1 MKRICQTLLLLSVLL
16 LPSVSTAQ
24 VRFDGNFEGGAFGSA
39 QLLDSASV
47 IVAPGDTVVHLSFLV
62 NGKYDPENPIDTT
75 LEPSANWYYF
85 RMTGVKGKQIYLT
98 LKDNGVARSSFS
110 YDGEVWEHLPLA
122 ESQPRRLDKRFTRDT
137 VFIALYNPYTYSYL
151 QERIEAWTKHPDV
164 LLDTIGFSH
173 EGRPLQLMHITD
185 LSVPAEKKARLW
197 IHARQHPS
205 ESPSSYL
212 VDGLVDYL
220 LGDTPQSRSLRQ
232 QLDTYVLPFA
242 NPDGVANGLS
252 RCNAIGVNQEI
263 NFGRSEDSTVVE
275 VRAIKRKLEELTRER
290 PFDFVI
296 NSHSQLSE
304 SATFWMHKGSTTTP
318 SFFRKLWAYT
328 GLVSSLNPC
337 IRPLD
342 MNFSDMAPRYVE
354 GWIWDRFGEN
364 TIALTIETT
373 YNCYSFD
380 RDGLWADNDNIRAF
394 GKRTLQAIAEYLGL
408 SLPGRYL
415 IETPTRM
422 KAGWEPYR
430 GDDRSFLGT
439 EAWTA
444 VRDGAR
450 VTYQLDNLPAGR
462 YALYRFVAGDCIEP
476 EGYDLRD
483 KKTGE
488 WMDPGI
494 HGWVYQETVV
504 QERDGRFRYTWKAAE
519 GEMADALLL
528 INCDTEDKSPLK

>member
-1 MKRICQTLLLLSVLL
+1 MKRICLTILLLSGLIL
-16 LPSVSTAQ
+16 SSVCPAQ

-39 QLLDSASV
+39 ELLDSTSV
-47 IVAPGDTVVHLSFLV
+47 IVAPGDTVVHLSYLI
-62 NGKYDPENPIDTT
+62 NGKYDPENPIDVT

-85 RMTGVKGKQIYLT
+85 RMTGVAGKQIYLT

-110 YDGEVWEHLPLA
+110 YDGETWEHLPLA
-122 ESQPRRLDKRFTRDT
+122 EFQRRRLDKRFTRDT

-151 QERIEAWTKHPDV
+151 QERIKTWTEHPDV

-220 LGDTPQSRSLRQ
+220 LADTPQSRSLRR

-242 NPDGVANGLS
+242 NPDGVANGFS

-263 NFGRSEDSTVVE
+263 NFGRSDDSTVVE

-290 PFDFVI
+290 PFDFLI

-318 SFFRKLWAYT
+318 AFFRKLWAYT

-337 IRPLD
+337 LRPLD

-380 RDGLWADNDNIRAF
+380 RDGLWADNDNIRTF
-394 GKRTLQAIAEYLGL
+394 GKRTLQAIAEYLEL

-415 IETPTRM
+415 VETPDKM
-422 KAGWEPYR
+422 KAGWEPFR

-439 EAWTA
+439 EAWLAT
-444 VRDGAR
+444 RDGAR
-450 VTYQLDNLPAGR
+450 VTYQLDNLPSGR

-483 KKTGE
+483 RATGE
-488 WMDPGI
+488 WIDPGV

-504 QERDGRFRYTWKAAE
+504 QERDGRFHYTWKAAK
-519 GEMADALLL
+519 GELADALLL
-528 INCDTEDKSPLK
+528 INCDTEEASLLK

>member
-1 MKRICQTLLLLSVLL
+1 MKRFCQTLLLLSGLFL
-16 LPSVSTAQ
+16 SSVCPAQ
-24 VRFDGNFEGGAFGSA
+24 VRFDAGFEGGAFGSA
-39 QLLDSASV
+39 CLLDSVSV
-47 IVAPGDTVVHLSFLV
+47 VVAPGDTVPHLSFLIE
-62 NGKYDPENPIDTT
+62 GKYDPENPIDTT
-75 LEPSANWYYF
+75 LEPSANWYCF

-98 LKDNGVARSSFS
+98 QKDNGVARTSYS
-110 YDGEVWEHLPLA
+110 YDGKVWGHLPLA
-122 ESQPRRLDKRFTRDT
+122 ESQRRRLDKRFTHDT
-137 VFIALYNPYTYSYL
+137 VYIALYIPYTYSYL
-151 QERIEAWTKHPDV
+151 QERIKTWTARPDV
-164 LLDTIGFSH
+164 TLDTIGFSH

-185 LSVPAEKKARLW
+185 PSVPAGEKARLW

-220 LGDTPQSRSLRQ
+220 TADTPEARSLRRQ
-232 QLDTYVLPFA
+232 FDTYVLPFA

-263 NFGRSEDSTVVE
+263 NFGRCDDSTVVE

-337 IRPLD
+337 LRPLD

-380 RDGLWADNDNIRAF
+380 RDGLWADDDNIRAF
-394 GKRTLQAIAEYLGL
+394 GERTLQAIAEYLGR
-408 SLPGRYL
+408 SVPGRYL
-415 IETPTRM
+415 VETPARM
-422 KAGWEPYR
+422 KTGWEPYR

-444 VRDGAR
+444 TRDGAR
-450 VTYQLDNLPAGR
+450 VTYQYDNLPAGR

-483 KKTGE
+483 RETGE
-488 WMDPGI
+488 WIDPGV
-494 HGWVYQETVV
+494 HGWVYEGTVV
-504 QERDGRFRYTWKAAE
+504 QEHDGRFRYTRKVAK
-519 GEMADALLL
+519 GELADALLL
-528 INCDTEDKSPLK
+528 IRCDTAGKQ

>member
-1 MKRICQTLLLLSVLL
+1 MKRICLTILLLSGLIL
-16 LPSVSTAQ
+16 SSVCPAQ

-39 QLLDSASV
+39 ELLDSTSV
-47 IVAPGDTVVHLSFLV
+47 IVAPGDTVVHLSYLI
-62 NGKYDPENPIDTT
+62 NGKYDPENPIDVT

-85 RMTGVKGKQIYLT
+85 RMTGVAGKQIYLT

-110 YDGEVWEHLPLA
+110 YDGETWEHLPLA
-122 ESQPRRLDKRFTRDT
+122 EFQRRRLDKRFTRDT

-151 QERIEAWTKHPDV
+151 QERIKTWTEHPDV

-205 ESPSSYL
+205 ETPSSYL

-220 LGDTPQSRSLRQ
+220 LCDTPQARSLRQ

-380 RDGLWADNDNIRAF
+380 RDGLWADNDNIRTF
-394 GKRTLQAIAEYLGL
+394 GKRTLQAIAEYLEL

-415 IETPTRM
+415 VETPDKM
-422 KAGWEPYR
+422 KAGWEPFC

-439 EAWTA
+439 EAWLAT
-444 VRDGAR
+444 RDGAR
-450 VTYQLDNLPAGR
+450 VTYQLDNLPSGR

-483 KKTGE
+483 RATGE
-488 WMDPGI
+488 WIDPGV

-504 QERDGRFRYTWKAAE
+504 QERDGRFHYTWKAAK
-519 GEMADALLL
+519 GELADALLL
-528 INCDTEDKSPLK
+528 INCDTEEASLLK